1 MENNTVSKYTTS
13 FGVAVA
19 ICSVV
24 NALLVVV
31 KEKSTAVQ
39 GLMQKITGNQWV
51 THSALVVVLFF
62 LLGWLLSL
70 ANRGQGLKLAAN
82 RLPGIIAAG
91 VVTGGL
97 IITGFY
103 LFAD

>member
-1 MENNTVSKYTTS
+1 MENQPVSKYTTS
-13 FGVAVA
+13 FGVALA
-19 ICSVV
+19 LCSVI
-24 NALLVVV
+24 NALLVVA

-39 GLMQKITGNQWV
+39 GVMQKITGNHWV
-51 THSALVVVLFF
+51 THSAFVVVLFF
-62 LLGWLLSL
+62 LLGWLLAL
-70 ANRGQGLKLAAN
+70 ANQGRGPKLASN

-91 VVTGGL
+91 VVAGGL

>member
-13 FGVAVA
+13 FGLALA

-24 NALLVVV
+24 NALLVVA
-31 KEKSTAVQ
+31 KEKSVVVQ
-39 GLMQKITGNQWV
+39 GVMQKMTGNHWV